1 MAVKKTE
8 LYSSLWASC
17 DALRGGM
24 DASQYKDYILTLLFM
39 KYVTDKY
46 KGQKYGDLTVF
57 DKANDPNPDPE
68 KRTGCS
74 FDDFIALKNKKNI
87 GEGIDKII
95 ARLAEVNEGL
105 KGVIDIAHFNDEAK
119 IGKDKEM
126 VDKLTKLIA
135 IFQRPELD
143 FSKNKAEGDDIIGD
157 AYEYLM
163 RNFAS
168 ESGKSK
174 GQFYTPAEVSRILAK
189 IIGIDKCT
197 DHDATVCDPA
207 CGSGSLL
214 IRALAEAPFEI
225 SGYGQEKDG
234 STAGLA
240 KMNAVLHNKATIR
253 IMSGN
258 TFSDPKFIKNDN
270 PSELERFDYIVANPP
285 FSLKNWSDGLKEFGR
300 FSGYG
305 DRPPEKNGDYAWL
318 MHILKTLK
326 STGKAAVILPHGVLF
341 RGNAEATIRQ
351 TIVDKGWIKGI
362 ISLPPNLFY
371 GTGIPACILVI
382 DKEGAENRAGIF
394 MIDAGKDYVK
404 DGSKNRL
411 REQDIYR
418 IVTTFNEQ
426 ITTDPKYA
434 RFVPNKEIKE
444 KNGYNLNISR
454 YIDSSEPEDIQDI
467 YAHIH
472 GGIPAAD
479 IDALEHFWT
488 AFPTLK
494 NELLGVFSEGYY
506 KLNVEEDVIRQT
518 TYSNAEFAAYGE
530 MIDEA
535 FASWKSYVDSKLKNL
550 KAGVSAK
557 ELIIE
562 LAQAI
567 LKEFESL
574 SLINKYDVYQVLL
587 AYWNEVLSD
596 DVSMII
602 SDEAGYGVAREKEN
616 IMKETKKKDDD
627 GNPEL
632 KVAGWEGKL
641 IPKALII
648 SELFPEEKKAMDDL
662 VDFVVETD
670 SRLMSLVEESAEDST
685 LSEVSEGG
693 KVKSKD
699 IQEKMDEIMS
709 HVHTPLIDGLVKLQ
723 GMLPMKKKE
732 YVAYINDNIILEVA
746 YTEKGT
752 VTKSS
757 VAYALAMARAE
768 APVPEAYAD
777 DYAELK
783 VAYELAK
790 KLEDSTKLTKE
801 MNKELDEK
809 ARERYATLTDDEI
822 IDLLVNK
829 KWYYTIGKLV
839 AGLHTIPCRVK
850 KGDFAP
856 GWLGYYMNSDLFHNQ
871 ILPYITGIK
880 VSSISKGAISE
891 TLILVPPFDEQ
902 EKIVQSL
909 NKIQLLM
916 TAETKVVNKIKLVKN
931 GCLSKM
937 FPQKDDTVP
946 EMRLPGFTEAWEQRK
961 LGELV
966 KEGILEAPLDGNH
979 GEKHPTSDE
988 YVDSGIPFLMA
999 SDIHNGEVN
1008 IYSCKH
1014 ITKERAERLDKGF
1027 ARNGD
1032 VLLTHKATIGE
1043 TAILSNLMTEY
1054 AMLTPQVTYYRIK
1067 NEERLNREYLYSFFN
1082 SLDFQTELK
1091 TKAAQSTRPYI
1102 GITAQQNLKIILPA
1116 EIDEQR
1122 KIGLYFRN
1130 LDHLITL
1137 YQCKCD
1143 KYSNIKKGMMSDLL
1157 TGKIRLVCPIRNF
1170 LMNILN
1176 SQRMLTIRK
1185 KMKTILKV

>member
-57 DKANDPNPDPE
+57 DKAHDPNPDPE

-95 ARLAEVNEGL
+95 ARLAEVNDSL

-119 IGKDKEM
+119 IGKGQEM

-163 RNFAS
+163 RNFAT

-189 IIGIDKCT
+189 VIGIDKCM

-214 IRALAEAPFEI
+214 IRALEEAPFEI
-225 SGYGQEKDG
+225 SGYGQEKEG

-240 KMNAVLHNKATIR
+240 KMNAVLHNKATIK
-253 IMSGN
+253 IMAGN
-258 TFSDPKFIKNDN
+258 TFSDPQFTRSDDA
-270 PSELERFDYIVANPP
+270 SELERFDYIVANPP

-300 FSGYG
+300 FTGYG

-341 RGNAEATIRQ
+341 RGNAEGTIRQ
-351 TIVDKGWIKGI
+351 NIVDKGWIKGI

-371 GTGIPACILVI
+371 GTGIPACILII

-394 MIDAGKDYVK
+394 MIDAGKGYVK

-418 IVTTFNEQ
+418 IVTTFNEE
-426 ITTDPKYA
+426 ITTDIKYA

-454 YIDSSEPEDIQDI
+454 YIDSSEPEDIQNI

-479 IDALEHFWT
+479 IDALERFWT

-494 NELLGVFSEGYY
+494 DELLGVFSEGYY

-518 TYSNAEFAAYGE
+518 TYSNAEFVAYGE

-535 FASWKSYVDSKLKNL
+535 LTQWRDYADTKLKTLN
-550 KAGVSAK
+550 ADVSAK
-557 ELIIE
+557 ELIVE

-567 LKEFESL
+567 LKEFEGL
-574 SLINKYDVYQVLL
+574 TLINKYDVYQVLL
-587 AYWNEVLSD
+587 AYWNQILGD
-596 DVSMII
+596 DVSLII
-602 SDEAGYGVAREKEN
+602 SEDMGYGVAREIEDIK
-616 IMKETKKKDDD
+616 KETKKTDAD
-627 GNPEL
+627 GNTEY
-632 KVAGWEGKL
+632 KVVGWEGKL
-641 IPKALII
+641 IPKAIII
-648 SELFPEEKKAMDDL
+648 SELFPEEKKAIDDL
-662 VDFVVETD
+662 VEFVAETD
-670 SRLMSLVEESAEDST
+670 SRLMSLIEESAEDST
-685 LSEVSEGG
+685 LSEVAEGG

-699 IQEKMDEIMS
+699 VQEKMDAIMGS
-709 HVHTPLIDGLVKLQ
+709 VHTPLIDGLLELQKL
-723 GMLPMKKKE
+723 LPSMKKKD
-732 YVAYINDNIILEVA
+732 YTVYINDHTILEVA

-752 VTKSS
+752 VTKASI
-757 VAYALAMARAE
+757 AYALAMARAE

-783 VAYELAK
+783 EAYELARK
-790 KLEDSTKLTKE
+790 SEETTKLIKE
-801 MNKELDEK
+801 MDKDLDEK
-809 ARERYATLTDDEI
+809 AQGRYAILTDDEI
-822 IDLLVNK
+822 MDLLVDK
-829 KWYYTIGKLV
+829 KWYYAIGTGINALYTAISHQLADRIIELSKRYEDTLPELIKQT
-839 AGLHTIPCRVK
+839 ADYEAKVK
-850 KGDFAP
+850 KH
-856 GWLGYYMNSDLFHNQ
+856 LERM
-871 ILPYITGIK
+871 
-880 VSSISKGAISE
+880 
-891 TLILVPPFDEQ
+891 
-902 EKIVQSL
+902 
-909 NKIQLLM
+909 
-916 TAETKVVNKIKLVKN
+916 
-931 GCLSKM
+931 
-937 FPQKDDTVP
+937 
-946 EMRLPGFTEAWEQRK
+946 GFKW
-961 LGELV
+961 
-966 KEGILEAPLDGNH
+966 
-979 GEKHPTSDE
+979 
-988 YVDSGIPFLMA
+988 
-999 SDIHNGEVN
+999 
-1008 IYSCKH
+1008 
-1014 ITKERAERLDKGF
+1014 
-1027 ARNGD
+1027 
-1032 VLLTHKATIGE
+1032 
-1043 TAILSNLMTEY
+1043 
-1054 AMLTPQVTYYRIK
+1054 
-1067 NEERLNREYLYSFFN
+1067 
-1082 SLDFQTELK
+1082 
-1091 TKAAQSTRPYI
+1091 
-1102 GITAQQNLKIILPA
+1102 
-1116 EIDEQR
+1116 
-1122 KIGLYFRN
+1122 
-1130 LDHLITL
+1130 
-1137 YQCKCD
+1137 
-1143 KYSNIKKGMMSDLL
+1143 
-1157 TGKIRLVCPIRNF
+1157 
-1170 LMNILN
+1170 
-1176 SQRMLTIRK
+1176 
-1185 KMKTILKV
+1185 